1 MPQDLKKLLSDLATA
16 LKERVDAG
24 KDDADKESART
35 DFLDEV
41 KDTLPEIYQSIAT
54 GAAGAARGEEAKKTQ
69 RALKRLEA
77 IQAENAELKEK
88 VEEAEK
94 SKPDVAKLTE
104 KSEARARKAEEA
116 LQAKERE
123 FTQRERDRQL
133 HDAQAQIESAL
144 LAAKV
149 RPRVAKGEVAQL
161 VAQGL
166 IKLNDDGEIEIYQP
180 GNPKLTYPSNGQTPV
195 QQLVKEM
202 VKGLDPQDLT
212 SAVQGGGGTTRPG
225 GGAPGQT
232 NSTPATNRWKDPV
245 EVTLIDDR
253 TGEKE
258 TAILSPDFLEEKRK
272 AMGMPAR

>member
-1 MPQDLKKLLSDLATA
+1 MSQDLKKLLSDLATA

-24 KDDADKESART
+24 KDDAEKESART

-41 KDTLPEIYQSIAT
+41 KEGFPEVYQSIAT
-54 GAAGAARGEEAKKTQ
+54 GAAGAARGEEAKRTQ
-69 RALKRLEA
+69 RALKRVEA
-77 IQAENAELKEK
+77 ITAENAELKEK
-88 VEEAEK
+88 LEEAEK

-104 KSEARARKAEEA
+104 KAEARARKAEEERDA
-116 LQAKERE
+116 LKRDTA
-123 FTQRERDRQL
+123 QRERDRQL

-144 LAAKV
+144 IAMKV

-195 QQLVKEM
+195 QQLVKEIH
-202 VKGLDPQDLT
+202 KGLDPQDLS
-212 SAVQGGGGTTRPG
+212 SAVQGGGGTARPG

-232 NSTPATNRWKDPV
+232 NHTPATSRWKDPV

-258 TAILSPDFLEEKRK
+258 TAVLSPDFLEEKRK
-272 AMGMPAR
+272 AMGMPLR